1 MALIPAVRSQV
12 SAECLANRIR
22 KGRCSLNLDGTPGNR
37 LIVDLDREGGP
48 IGRHGRRCDYLFFA
62 EAGSKKR
69 WAAPIELKG
78 GTFKST
84 NVKAQLQ
91 AGART
96 VELLVPARTSVCF
109 VPIVAGTC
117 HKAERKRLGL
127 SKLVFRGTQTRIK
140 LRPCNSRLVEA
151 FERR

>member
-1 MALIPAVRSQV
+1 MTLIPAVRSRL
-12 SAECLANRIR
+12 SAQCLANRIR
-22 KGRCSLNLDGTPGNR
+22 KGRCSLNLDGAPGNR

-48 IGRHGRRCDYLFFA
+48 MGSHERRCDYLFFA
-62 EAGSKKR
+62 EAGSAKR
-69 WAAPIELKG
+69 WAAPIELKSR
-78 GTFKST
+78 TFQST
-84 NVKAQLQ
+84 DVEAQLQ

-96 VELLVPARTSVCF
+96 IESLVPARTTVHF

-127 SKLVFRGTQTRIK
+127 RTLVFRGTRTRIK

-151 FERR
+151 L